1 MWAKERRK
9 MAKKAADAD
18 GGSRATKSSVHWMV
32 VSDDFENWEARFVL
46 PMDITAE
53 KSLKGGLI
61 RWEQAW
67 PHKNDRGVID
77 NHWAVK
83 PLR

>member
-46 PMDITAE
+46 PMDITAF
-53 KSLKGGLI
+53 SITQRRIVQMGTGLATSEG
-61 RWEQAW
+61 RES
-67 PHKNDRGVID
+67 NR
-77 NHWAVK
+77 
-83 PLR
+83 